1 MQVAA
6 VEPLDD
12 EDEGRLA
19 VSEPEME
26 VYAALQEVLHCVV
39 HASWHV
45 LEDARMW
52 C

>member
-1 MQVAA
+1 VAA

-26 VYAALQEVLHCVV
+26 VYAALQEVRFAV
-39 HASWHV
+39 HASV
-45 LEDARMW
+45 ASAMKADRR
-52 C
+52 